1 MRASTFSGAPQADR
15 LPPSLHAE
23 SQKMPNKRELTVH
36 YMDGSSMKIDFPVQ
50 TPNESAQVIKLK
62 QALAA
67 RHLVVEADG
76 ALLIIPYENVKY
88 IQAYPAPAKLP
99 DNVIRAASFT
109 A

>member
-1 MRASTFSGAPQADR
+1 MA
-15 LPPSLHAE
+15 
-23 SQKMPNKRELTVH
+23 NKREMTIH

-50 TPNESAQVIKLK
+50 VPSEGGQVIKLK
-62 QALAA
+62 EALAA

-76 ALLIIPYENVKY
+76 ALLIIPFENVKY

-99 DNVIRAASFT
+99 ENAIRAASFG